1 MNVRQLASRVDP
13 AQRVAPDQLQR
24 QQRADQ
30 PQKGSFEET
39 LRKLQEAT
47 DDLQVSAH
55 ARQRIAERGI
65 SLEGAERQAL
75 IEGLE
80 QLQSKGATDALM
92 LREDAAFVVNVPNRT
107 VITAMDRTEMQDRTF
122 TQIDSALLL

>member
-13 AQRVAPDQLQR
+13 AQRVSPDQLQR

-55 ARQRIAERGI
+55 ARQRIEERGI

-75 IEGLE
+75 MEGFEKLD
-80 QLQSKGATDALM
+80 SKGANDALM
-92 LREDAAFVVNVPNRT
+92 LRDDAAFVVNVPNRT
-107 VITAMDRTEMQDRTF
+107 IITALDRTEMQDRTF

>member
-13 AQRVAPDQLQR
+13 AQRVSPDQLQR

-55 ARQRIAERGI
+55 ARQRIEERGI

-80 QLQSKGATDALM
+80 QLQSKGANDALM
-92 LREDAAFVVNVPNRT
+92 LRDDAAFVVNVPNRT
-107 VITAMDRTEMQDRTF
+107 IITALDRTEMQDRTF

>member
-1 MNVRQLASRVDP
+1 MNVRQLASRVGP
-13 AQRVAPDQLQR
+13 AQRVSPDQLQR

-55 ARQRIAERGI
+55 ARQRIEERGI

-80 QLQSKGATDALM
+80 QLQSKGANDALM
-92 LREDAAFVVNVPNRT
+92 LRDDAAFVVNVPNRT
-107 VITAMDRTEMQDRTF
+107 IITALDRTEMQDRTF

>member
-1 MNVRQLASRVDP
+1 MNVRQLASRVGP
-13 AQRVAPDQLQR
+13 AQRVSPDQLQR

-55 ARQRIAERGI
+55 ARQRIEERGI

-75 IEGLE
+75 MEGFEKLD
-80 QLQSKGATDALM
+80 SKGANDALM
-92 LREDAAFVVNVPNRT
+92 LRDDAAFVVNVPNRT
-107 VITAMDRTEMQDRTF
+107 IITALDRTEMQDRTF

>member
-24 QQRADQ
+24 QQRTDQ

-75 IEGLE
+75 LEGLE

-92 LREDAAFVVNVPNRT
+92 LRDDAAFLVNVPNRT

>member
-1 MNVRQLASRVDP
+1 MNVRQLASRVGP
-13 AQRVAPDQLQR
+13 AQRVSPDQLQR

-55 ARQRIAERGI
+55 ARQRIEERGI
-65 SLEGAERQAL
+65 SPEGAERQAL
-75 IEGLE
+75 MEGFEKLD
-80 QLQSKGATDALM
+80 SKGANDALM
-92 LREDAAFVVNVPNRT
+92 LRDDAAFVVNVPNRT
-107 VITAMDRTEMQDRTF
+107 IITALDRTEMQDRTF

>member
-1 MNVRQLASRVDP
+1 MNVRQLASRVGP
-13 AQRVAPDQLQR
+13 AQRVSPDQLQR

-55 ARQRIAERGI
+55 ARQRIEERGI

-80 QLQSKGATDALM
+80 QLQSKGANDALM
-92 LREDAAFVVNVPNRT
+92 LRDDAAFVVNVPNRT
-107 VITAMDRTEMQDRTF
+107 IITALDRNEMQDRTF

>member
-13 AQRVAPDQLQR
+13 TQRVAPDQLQR
-24 QQRADQ
+24 QQRTDQ

-75 IEGLE
+75 LEGLE

-92 LREDAAFVVNVPNRT
+92 LRDDAAFLVNVPNRT

>member
-1 MNVRQLASRVDP
+1 MNVRQLASRVGP
-13 AQRVAPDQLQR
+13 AQRVSPDQLQR
-24 QQRADQ
+24 QQRTDQ

-55 ARQRIAERGI
+55 ARQRIEERGI
-65 SLEGAERQAL
+65 SLEGAEREAL

-80 QLQSKGATDALM
+80 QLQSKGANDALM
-92 LREDAAFVVNVPNRT
+92 LRDDAAFLVNVPNRT
-107 VITAMDRTEMQDRTF
+107 IITAMDRTEMQDRTF

>member
-75 IEGLE
+75 LEGLE

-92 LREDAAFVVNVPNRT
+92 LRDDAAFLVNVPNRT

>member
-13 AQRVAPDQLQR
+13 AQRVSPDQLQR

-55 ARQRIAERGI
+55 ARQRIEERGI
-65 SLEGAERQAL
+65 PLGGTEREALMEGFEKLA
-75 IEGLE
+75 
-80 QLQSKGATDALM
+80 SKGATDALM

-107 VITAMDRTEMQDRTF
+107 VITALDRTEMQDRTF